1 MGTNI
6 KINIFETLPVTSL
19 TNANVKKNI
28 APIFL
33 NMARSTNINTYLFSE
48 LITVRGYAFLIQ
60 NRAYFLTIHGF
71 AFFPRVLKPSW
82 RKDTPRAVGT
92 AVCILLKETQPQSS
106 TIVKTV
112 WTGQPSNRL
121 QRLGTTACQDDGA
134 THQKGWKGLR
144 SCPRILGKRTEKSGA
159 TGTTAP
165 GPSTSDVSNKFDE

>member
-92 AVCILLKETQPQSS
+92 AVCILLKETQP
-106 TIVKTV
+106 
-112 WTGQPSNRL
+112 
-121 QRLGTTACQDDGA
+121 
-134 THQKGWKGLR
+134 
-144 SCPRILGKRTEKSGA
+144 
-159 TGTTAP
+159 
-165 GPSTSDVSNKFDE
+165 